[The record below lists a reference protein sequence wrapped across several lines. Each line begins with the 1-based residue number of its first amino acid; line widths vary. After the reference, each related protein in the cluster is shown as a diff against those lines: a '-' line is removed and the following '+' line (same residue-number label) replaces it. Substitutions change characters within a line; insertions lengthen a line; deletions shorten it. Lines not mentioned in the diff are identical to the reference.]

1 MKKKDMW
8 PRLRRK
14 RRPRKVELIIAPLF
28 LPQFQTF
35 LVFRSLTP
43 THRVFSDLSCQLC
56 CRDAASQ
63 AATAALRLQPFAYMT
78 QFLHTNINRAGI
90 FHLTTSSVVQ
100 GLQLAPDYSP
110 ATDNKTSRTSLFS
123 GLLLSSWTVST
134 LSHSPYLRTKL
145 WQALSEWEAK
155 KKGPSLN
162 LHAYKS
168 KLPTKTSSQQIL
180 LLRKDISLMLLIYPR
195 AENWRHSG
203 ERSLIVD

>member
-1 MKKKDMW
+1 MRWSVFRGKRREAMKKKDMW

-14 RRPRKVELIIAPLF
+14 RRLRKVELIIAPLF

-100 GLQLAPDYSP
+100 GLPLAPDYSP
-110 ATDNKTSRTSLFS
+110 ATDNKTSRSFQWLASFFLDSVDALAFSLS
-123 GLLLSSWTVST
+123 
-134 LSHSPYLRTKL
+134 
-145 WQALSEWEAK
+145 QNEALTGIIRVGGGK
-155 KKGPSLN
+155 KKAPL
-162 LHAYKS
+162 
-168 KLPTKTSSQQIL
+168 
-180 LLRKDISLMLLIYPR
+180 
-195 AENWRHSG
+195 
-203 ERSLIVD
+203 

>member
-8 PRLRRK
+8 PRLLRK
-14 RRPRKVELIIAPLF
+14 RRPRKVELVIAPLF
-28 LPQFQTF
+28 LPQFQT
-35 LVFRSLTP
+35 LVVFRSLIP

-56 CRDAASQ
+56 CRDAALQ
-63 AATAALRLQPFAYMT
+63 AATVAVRLQPFAYMT

-100 GLQLAPDYSP
+100 GLQFTPHYSP

-123 GLLLSSWTVST
+123 HLLLSSSTVST
-134 LSHSPYLRTKL
+134 LSHFPYLRTKL

-155 KKGPSLN
+155 KGPCLN

-180 LLRKDISLMLLIYPR
+180 LLQKDISLMLLIYPR